1 MGSPIASANELSD
14 AIALSVR
21 HLNRGEVEE
30 AEALLSQI
38 IATYPDLPQALMLM
52 GVLRLEQARH
62 LEAET
67 LLSKASDF
75 SPHQP
80 RVLFY
85 LGNARRFLS
94 NLQAALTHYR
104 EAFQLQPAFLEAGV
118 GLAETLQCLSRFTEA
133 ETVYRDILRQAPQM
147 PDAIAGLGAA
157 LNNLGRHDEAEQL
170 LSTAEKI
177 HTDRSTTAAI
187 ENGLADAK
195 HMQRRFAEA
204 LPHAERAIAI
214 VPELVS
220 ARRKRATILEQLKQ
234 PERAVAAYRRVL
246 ALDPLDL
253 KTHLLLNEL
262 LNRIG
267 RPMEILRSYDDAC
280 RALPSSAVLPTA
292 KADQLM
298 LLNRPEEAATHY
310 RRALVLEPGHIGAQI
325 GLARA
330 RSAMGDKSGAV
341 AAFEQG
347 YALHPDNPHLLTAFA
362 FCLLEQDDAKRAL
375 SHADRA
381 VALAP
386 HSQPALSVLG
396 LCYRANEDSRE
407 AWLNGYDSL
416 IRVFDLEAPT
426 GYDDMGAFNRAL
438 NSHLDATHAEGVQ
451 FFSQTLRGGTR
462 GAEEILSYRHL
473 LRDSLRDQISG
484 AVAQYIAE
492 LKEDPKH
499 PFASRRARAFRFSGS
514 WSSRTQAGG
523 YHINHIH
530 DGWIS
535 SAYYVEVPDIISDR
549 EEKQGWLKFGEP
561 PTDMGLKD
569 PVRRVVQ
576 PRQGRLVLFPSYMWH
591 GTIPFY
597 SGQSRTTI
605 AFDIVPL

>member
-1 MGSPIASANELSD
+1 MGSPVASANELSD
-14 AIALSVR
+14 AIALGVR

-38 IATYPDLPQALMLM
+38 IAIDPNLPQALMLM
-52 GVLRLEQARH
+52 GVVRLEQARH
-62 LEAET
+62 AEAET

-85 LGNARRFLS
+85 LGNARRSLG
-94 NLQAALTHYR
+94 NLHAALALYR
-104 EAFQLQPAFLEAGV
+104 EAFQLQPAFLEAGM

-133 ETVYRDILRQAPQM
+133 EAVYRGILRQAPQM
-147 PDAIAGLGAA
+147 PDALAGLGAT
-157 LNNLGRHDEAEQL
+157 LNNLDRHDEAERL
-170 LSTAEKI
+170 LSTAQKI
-177 HTDRSTTAAI
+177 QADRSTAALV

-195 HMQRRFAEA
+195 RMQRRFAEA

-220 ARRKRATILEQLKQ
+220 AYRNRATILEQLKQ

-262 LNRIG
+262 LNRTG

-280 RALPSSAVLPTA
+280 RAFPSNAVLPTA

-298 LLNRPEEAATHY
+298 LLNRPEEAATNY
-310 RRALVLEPGHIGAQI
+310 RRALVLEPGHLGAQI

-330 RSAMGDKSGAV
+330 RSAIGDKSGAV
-341 AAFEQG
+341 ATFEQG
-347 YALHPDNPHLLTAFA
+347 YAMHPDNPHLLTAFA

-396 LCYRANEDSRE
+396 LCYRANNDSRE
-407 AWLNGYDSL
+407 EWLNGYDTF
-416 IRVFDLEAPT
+416 IRVFDLEVPD

-438 NSHLDATHAEGVQ
+438 NSHLDATHAEGAQ

-462 GAEEILSYRHL
+462 GSEEILSYRHP
-473 LRDSLRDQISG
+473 LRDSLRERISG
-484 AVAQYIAE
+484 AVGQYVSE
-492 LKEDPKH
+492 LNEDPKH
-499 PFASRRARAFRFSGS
+499 PFAGRRAQAFRYSGS
-514 WSSRTQAGG
+514 WSSRSQAGG

-530 DGWIS
+530 EGWIS
-535 SAYYVEVPDIISDR
+535 SAYYVDVPDVVGDS
-549 EEKQGWLKFGEP
+549 EKKQGWLKFGEP
-561 PTDMGLKD
+561 PADMD
-569 PVRRVVQ
+569 FSAPARRVVQ
-576 PRQGRLVLFPSYMWH
+576 PRPGRLVLFPSYMWH